1 MAPKLKNTLIYF
13 FLRGL
18 LFAVG
23 LLPRRLS
30 LAAGSGLGGVFHDLV
45 RKERERAQTHLA
57 LAFPAWPER
66 ERRITGRKVFQAM
79 GRNAL
84 ELFKMMSYSPDRI
97 AGLVEAVEGR
107 EHLEAAWRRQ
117 RGVLCL
123 TGHFGNWEILPVWTQ
138 QQGWNTAVVAQTLY
152 DPRLDALLNG
162 FRERCGIRVIKR
174 QGDTRE
180 ILRSLHANML
190 LGVLNDQDT
199 DVDSQWADF
208 FGRPAKTPVGIFRL
222 ARKLGSAVVPIVICR
237 QPNGRHRILIE
248 PELELPRTGDEQ
260 QDLAAGARMGNA
272 FLERSI
278 RRFPEQW
285 VWFHRRW
292 KSPAPAHDS
301 GGSAC

>member
-1 MAPKLKNTLIYF
+1 MAHKFKNTLIYL

-18 LFAVG
+18 LSAMRG
-23 LLPRRLS
+23 LPHRAA
-30 LAAGSGLGGVFHDLV
+30 LALGAGLGGIFHDAV
-45 RKERERAQTHLA
+45 RKERERALVHLG
-57 LAFPAWPER
+57 LAFPEWDER
-66 ERRITGRKVFQAM
+66 ERRMAGRRVFQAL

-84 ELFKMMSYSPDRI
+84 ELFKIMAYAPARI
-97 AGLVEAVEGR
+97 AGLVESVEGR
-107 EHLEAAWRRQ
+107 EHLEAAVRRQ

-123 TGHFGNWEILPVWTQ
+123 TGHFGNWEILPVWTR

-174 QGDTRE
+174 QGATRE
-180 ILRSLHANML
+180 ILRSLRANML

-222 ARKLGSAVVPIVICR
+222 ARKLGSAVVPIVIFR
-237 QPNGRHRILIE
+237 KPNGRHGIRIE
-248 PELELPRTGDEQ
+248 PALDLPRTGDEE
-260 QDLAAGARMGNA
+260 QDLGAGARLANA

-278 RRFPEQW
+278 RCFPEQW
-285 VWFHRRW
+285 VWFHERW
-292 KSPAPAHDS
+292 KSPAPDP
-301 GGSAC
+301 GGTSC